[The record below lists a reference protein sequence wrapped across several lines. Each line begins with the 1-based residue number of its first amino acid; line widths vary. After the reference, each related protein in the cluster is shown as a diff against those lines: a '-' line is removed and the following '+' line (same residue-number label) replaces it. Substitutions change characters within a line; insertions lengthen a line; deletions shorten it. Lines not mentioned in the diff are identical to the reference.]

1 MGLEYLF
8 MGLSGLCI
16 NEAHGDGEQITED
29 NHNSAYDR
37 IRISVLNEEGK
48 PSIQKREVQG

>member
-8 MGLSGLCI
+8 MGIFIDDASG
-16 NEAHGDGEQITED
+16 HQEQIAED
-29 NHNSAYDR
+29 NHNNANDR
-37 IRISVLNEEGK
+37 IRISVLNQEGK

>member
-8 MGLSGLCI
+8 MGTFIG
-16 NEAHGDGEQITED
+16 EARGHGEQITED

-37 IRISVLNEEGK
+37 IRISVLNQEVK